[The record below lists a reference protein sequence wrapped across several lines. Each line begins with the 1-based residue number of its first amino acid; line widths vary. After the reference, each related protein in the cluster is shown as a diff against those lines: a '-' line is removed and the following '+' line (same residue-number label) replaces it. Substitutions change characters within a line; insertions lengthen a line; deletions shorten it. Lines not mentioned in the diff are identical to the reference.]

1 MTALTSIIAALGFAL
16 IAAAS
21 PPGQAHAD
29 NVRFQLIS
37 PVTGSLDDDEVKS
50 AFQHHLDGLRQ
61 CAANDDFVKKNH
73 RQLNGS
79 VQYDITISHG
89 KVDEARVHGSS
100 WLTSPNDFPKCAKE
114 QVVLKLTFSQKDTPS
129 HALVNVIVN

>member
-1 MTALTSIIAALGFAL
+1 MTNILPALVLGLFAFVSPITQGALA
-16 IAAAS
+16 
-21 PPGQAHAD
+21 
-29 NVRFQLIS
+29 VRCQLIT
-37 PVTGSLDDDEVKS
+37 PVTGPLDDDEVKTV
-50 AFQHHLDGLRQ
+50 FQHHLAGFRR
-61 CAANDDFVKKNH
+61 CAASDDFVKQNH

-89 KVDEARVHGSS
+89 KVDEVRVQGSS

-114 QVVLKLTFSQKDTPS
+114 QVVSKLTFTSKDTPS

>member
-1 MTALTSIIAALGFAL
+1 MIPALALAVFAFV
-16 IAAAS
+16 S
-21 PPGQAHAD
+21 PVGQGALA
-29 NVRFQLIS
+29 VRFQLIT
-37 PVTGSLDDDEVKS
+37 PVTGPLDDSEVKN
-50 AFQHHLDGLRQ
+50 AFQQHLNDLRQ

-79 VQYDITISHG
+79 VQYDITITSG
-89 KVDEARVHGSS
+89 KVTEVRVHGSS

-114 QVVLKLTFSQKDTPS
+114 QVISKLTFSAKDTPS

>member
-1 MTALTSIIAALGFAL
+1 MTNIIPALALALFAVV
-16 IAAAS
+16 S

-29 NVRFQLIS
+29 NVRFQLIT
-37 PVTGSLDDDEVKS
+37 PVSGPLDDDEVKS

-73 RQLNGS
+73 RRLNGS

-100 WLTSPNDFPKCAKE
+100 WLTSPTDFPKCAKE

>member
-1 MTALTSIIAALGFAL
+1 MTNIVPAVALALFTLVSPIAQGALA
-16 IAAAS
+16 
-21 PPGQAHAD
+21 
-29 NVRFQLIS
+29 VRFQLIG
-37 PVTGSLDDDEVKS
+37 PVSGPLDDDEVKS
-50 AFQHHLDGLRQ
+50 AFQHHLDGLRR

-79 VQYDITISHG
+79 VQYDITITHG
-89 KVDEARVHGSS
+89 KVDEVRVHGSS

-114 QVVLKLTFSQKDTPS
+114 NVVSKLTFSSKDTPS